1 MEVLSASDIVD
12 ACFIALVDICSGI
25 ATGVD
30 FDDRLIGLGC
40 SLCTRQSESWDFSM
54 MAFYVN
60 LALFASN
67 PGTRYLNEL
76 LLVTHEGTGPYTR
89 NGSRLFITVRSSG
102 LCRSNFSDSAS
113 GGNHLV

>member
-1 MEVLSASDIVD
+1 M
-12 ACFIALVDICSGI
+12 IALLAWVVRYALGNLKAGI
-25 ATGVD
+25 
-30 FDDRLIGLGC
+30 
-40 SLCTRQSESWDFSM
+40 FSM

-102 LCRSNFSDSAS
+102 LCRSNFSDSAT